1 MYLEQDIK
9 FYKFELKRLFWYK
22 IIIYSFVSIL
32 LSQSIYFED
41 RSQEQMLKF
50 KHDHGGSGNYF
61 YIESMG
67 AGVCLFDY
75 DNDGDLDAYFTQGVP
90 LPGWEKNLIL
100 KNKLFKN
107 ENQIWVDVTE
117 KAAVGGNSYSMGCSC
132 ADYDNDGDTDL
143 FVTNYGE
150 DIFYVNNNDGTFS
163 DKTEYLG
170 IDNEQMGM
178 SATFFDSD
186 NNGWLDLYITNYVD
200 YNIDNNP
207 ECNSPM
213 QYPLHGQFLA
223 RSYCDPD
230 IFLGVEDKFYY
241 NKNGQYINRSSRA
254 GINRF
259 RLRGLGVVP
268 GDIDNDGDMDLYVA
282 NDKDMNLM
290 FINNGNGRFVER
302 ASSMGVGYNGKGL
315 AEAGMGVDMGD
326 FDRDGWLDIFVTN
339 YSGETNTLYQ
349 NKQSGFF
356 VDITDEIG
364 LGRPSIHFLAF
375 GTKFVDFN
383 LDGWLDIFVGNG
395 HVIDNIN
402 LFNSNYQY
410 AQHNQIYINRGNG
423 TYIDATK
430 KVGRD
435 ILQERVT
442 RGAAFGDI
450 DNDGDIDYILA
461 NNNEEASIYFN
472 KGKPKNNWIGFL
484 LEGKTCNR
492 DAIGSKVKIKTIS
505 GIQVAWVNPAGSYL
519 ASNDKRVLFGIK
531 QDTSIISVEII
542 WPGSIKENYKN
553 IQPNYYYKVIQGEGL
568 SKIEYKIN

>member
-22 IIIYSFVSIL
+22 IIVYSFVSIL

-41 RSQEQMLKF
+41 RSQEQMLEF

-207 ECNSPM
+207 ECTSPM

-402 LFNSNYQY
+402 LFNNNYQH

-430 KVGRD
+430 KVGKD

-492 DAIGSKVKIKTIS
+492 DAIGSKIAIKTIS